1 MVPPSQPSEDSWDEP
16 LPDRQGLEVW
26 VRVLLVLMA
35 LGLAAVFAVAIYL
48 DPYRG
53 GQPLRMET
61 HRQLGLPECTFKE
74 MTRLP
79 CPSCGM
85 TTSFA
90 LMVRGDVWNAAQANF
105 VGALLAAGCMLA
117 LPWSLACVV
126 TGRYL
131 FVRSLERTLTR
142 LVVAFFLLMLLRW
155 VVVLLLL

>member
-1 MVPPSQPSEDSWDEP
+1 V
-16 LPDRQGLEVW
+16 LEAW

-53 GQPLRMET
+53 GQALRMET

-74 MTRLP
+74 MTKLP

-90 LMVRGDVWNAAQANF
+90 LVVRGDVWNAVQANV
-105 VGALLAAGCMLA
+105 VGALLAGFCMLV

-126 TGRYL
+126 AGRFL
-131 FVRSLERTLTR
+131 FVRSVERTLTR